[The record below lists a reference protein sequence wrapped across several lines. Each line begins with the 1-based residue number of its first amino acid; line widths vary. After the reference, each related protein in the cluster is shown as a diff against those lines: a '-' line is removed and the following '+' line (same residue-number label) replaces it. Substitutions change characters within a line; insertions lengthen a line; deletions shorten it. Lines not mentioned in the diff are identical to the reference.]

1 MEEEP
6 TLIKALDGIK
16 ISAIAAGGWH
26 SCALSEQGDLY
37 TWGWNCN
44 GQLGIGDEYSVMA
57 TPHVVDFDGDEQA
70 NVLKVA
76 CGTRHTLA
84 LLGIFCFLC
93 LPSVFQTNFSDF
105 RFEKVVWLRLE

>member
-1 MEEEP
+1 MELEEQP
-6 TLIKALDGIK
+6 TLVKALDGIK

-57 TPHVVDFDGDEQA
+57 TPHVVDFHGGEQA
-70 NVLKVA
+70 NVVKVA
-76 CGTRHTLA
+76 CGTRHTIA
-84 LLGIFCFLC
+84 LLGISWFLMFTQCF
-93 LPSVFQTNFSDF
+93 SNKFF
-105 RFEKVVWLRLE
+105 RF